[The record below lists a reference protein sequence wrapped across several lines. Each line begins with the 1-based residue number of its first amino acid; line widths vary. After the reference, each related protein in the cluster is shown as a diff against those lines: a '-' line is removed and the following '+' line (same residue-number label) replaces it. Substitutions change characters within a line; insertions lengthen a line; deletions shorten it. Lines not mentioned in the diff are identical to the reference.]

1 MNDAVDYRKEIL
13 IWLTSDVTR
22 MPSKSF
28 NIYSLIAKDYKLP
41 VENIAMEMEKMLR
54 AGFFDFA
61 DLKNSTDG
69 TIIGYTID
77 SITAKGWEYLR
88 ATGNANKQQVGEANK

>member
-1 MNDAVDYRKEIL
+1 MDDEVDYRKEIL

-28 NIYSLIAKDYKLP
+28 NIYGLIAKDYKLP
-41 VENIAMEMEKMLR
+41 VEDIATEMEKMLR

-69 TIIGYTID
+69 TIIGYTIN
-77 SITAKGWEYLR
+77 SITEKGREYLR
-88 ATGNANKQQVGEANK
+88 VTGNSNEQQVGEGNK